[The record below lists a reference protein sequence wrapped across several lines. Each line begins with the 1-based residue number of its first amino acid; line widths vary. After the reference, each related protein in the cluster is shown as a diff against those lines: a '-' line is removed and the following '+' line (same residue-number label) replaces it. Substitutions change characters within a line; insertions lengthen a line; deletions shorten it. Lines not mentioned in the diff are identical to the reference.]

1 MNLFKGL
8 EKFGLK
14 TEGTE
19 NLFEEEKRTNAS
31 TEQGE
36 AKEEIPS
43 EESFLL
49 EKSVRC
55 TVCDKVFKT
64 KMIKNGRVKRL
75 EPDFDL
81 RPRFMYIDTLKYDVA
96 SCPNCGYTAMNRY
109 FEHLSS
115 VQIKLIKEK
124 ICANFKP
131 TGEEP
136 AVYDYDTAINRYKLA
151 LFNTLVKKGKAS
163 EKAYTC
169 LKISWLYRG
178 KLEGMDEKD
187 ASLLFKSSINR
198 DVSNVRH
205 GSDNSRLPVS
215 CYVKAFQTLRY
226 CVQMYFQD
234 LVYKLCF

>member
-64 KMIKNGRVKRL
+64 KTV
-75 EPDFDL
+75 
-81 RPRFMYIDTLKYDVA
+81 
-96 SCPNCGYTAMNRY
+96 SYT
-109 FEHLSS
+109 HL
-115 VQIKLIKEK
+115 
-124 ICANFKP
+124 
-131 TGEEP
+131 
-136 AVYDYDTAINRYKLA
+136 D
-151 LFNTLVKKGKAS
+151 
-163 EKAYTC
+163 
-169 LKISWLYRG
+169 
-178 KLEGMDEKD
+178 
-187 ASLLFKSSINR
+187 
-198 DVSNVRH
+198 
-205 GSDNSRLPVS
+205 
-215 CYVKAFQTLRY
+215 
-226 CVQMYFQD
+226 
-234 LVYKLCF
+234 VYKRQDCADGCVSGQRT

>member
-64 KMIKNGRVKRL
+64 KMIKIRFETFHSSV
-75 EPDFDL
+75 FDH
-81 RPRFMYIDTLKYDVA
+81 F
-96 SCPNCGYTAMNRY
+96 C
-109 FEHLSS
+109 FEHFIAHS
-115 VQIKLIKEK
+115 
-124 ICANFKP
+124 A
-131 TGEEP
+131 
-136 AVYDYDTAINRYKLA
+136 A
-151 LFNTLVKKGKAS
+151 
-163 EKAYTC
+163 
-169 LKISWLYRG
+169 
-178 KLEGMDEKD
+178 
-187 ASLLFKSSINR
+187 
-198 DVSNVRH
+198 H
-205 GSDNSRLPVS
+205 
-215 CYVKAFQTLRY
+215 
-226 CVQMYFQD
+226 
-234 LVYKLCF
+234 